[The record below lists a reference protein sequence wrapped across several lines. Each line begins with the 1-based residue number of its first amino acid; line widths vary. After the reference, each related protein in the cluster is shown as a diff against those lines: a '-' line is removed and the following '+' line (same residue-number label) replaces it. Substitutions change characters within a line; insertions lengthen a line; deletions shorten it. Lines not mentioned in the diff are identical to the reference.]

1 MIVLARILRTRG
13 PVRVLSRG
21 AGVIEIARG
30 ERLYFAAVG
39 VLALWVGFWG
49 YFVPS
54 EVERAI
60 PFPVPPLHARFLG
73 AVYLSGLV
81 VMLGGLLAGS
91 WREIRLVPI
100 LTALWTGGLGVIS
113 LFHLDRFDFAEP
125 QPWVW
130 FAAYIAYPLIA
141 LALAWRHRDG
151 ADDAASG
158 PALPD
163 WARGYL
169 TGQGV
174 VLTVLALALLLAPGA
189 LVEVWPWPIDRLLAQ
204 IYSAPLL
211 AYGVG
216 SMLLARRR
224 TLLEVRVVAAGML
237 VFTAG
242 VLLAS
247 IIHRGLFSAGD
258 AEDVLW
264 FVLLAV
270 ANAMLGLLLVLA
282 IRARR

>member
-1 MIVLARILRTRG
+1 MAVVGSEMTGVTR
-13 PVRVLSRG
+13 S
-21 AGVIEIARG
+21 

-39 VLALWVGFWG
+39 LLALWVGFWG

-60 PFPVPPLHARFLG
+60 PFSVPPLHARFLG
-73 AVYLSGLV
+73 AVYLSGLTIMV
-81 VMLGGLLAGS
+81 GGLLARS

-100 LTALWTGGLGVIS
+100 LTALWTGGLCVIS
-113 LFHLDRFDFAEP
+113 LFHLDRFDFGTP

-130 FAAYIAYPLIA
+130 FAAYVIYPLIA
-141 LALAWRHRDG
+141 IGLAWRHRRVEPG
-151 ADDAASG
+151 AASEAG
-158 PALPD
+158 LPA
-163 WARGYL
+163 WARRYL
-169 TGQGV
+169 VGQGV
-174 VLTVLALALLLAPGA
+174 VLTALALGLLLAPGVLA
-189 LVEVWPWPIDRLLAQ
+189 DVWPWQINQLLAQ

-216 SMLLARRR
+216 SLLLARQR
-224 TLLEVRVVAAGML
+224 TLLEVRVVVAGML

-258 AEDVLW
+258 TEDVLW
-264 FVLLAV
+264 FGLLVV
-270 ANAMLGLLLVLA
+270 ANVVLGLLL
-282 IRARR
+282 IRAIKDQR

>member
-1 MIVLARILRTRG
+1 MAVVGSEMVEVTRSERI
-13 PVRVLSRG
+13 
-21 AGVIEIARG
+21 
-30 ERLYFAAVG
+30 YFAAVG

-49 YFVPS
+49 YVLTS

-60 PFPVPPLHARFLG
+60 PFSVPPLHARFLG

-81 VMLGGLLAGS
+81 IMVGGLLARS

-100 LTALWTGGLGVIS
+100 LTALWTGGLCVIS
-113 LFHLDRFDFAEP
+113 LFHLDRFDFATP
-125 QPWVW
+125 HPWVW
-130 FAAYIAYPLIA
+130 FAAYVIYPLIA
-141 LALAWRHRDG
+141 IGLAWRHRHVESG
-151 ADDAASG
+151 AAAAEV
-158 PALPD
+158 PA
-163 WARGYL
+163 WARRYL
-169 TGQGV
+169 VGQGI
-174 VLTVLALALLLAPGA
+174 VLTVLAIGLLLAPGA
-189 LVEVWPWPIDRLLAQ
+189 MADVWPWPIDRLLAQ

-216 SMLLARRR
+216 SVLLARQR
-224 TLLEVRVVAAGML
+224 TLLEVRVVVAGML

-258 AEDVLW
+258 VEDLLW
-264 FVLLAV
+264 FGLLVV

-282 IRARR
+282 TRQRR

>member
-1 MIVLARILRTRG
+1 M
-13 PVRVLSRG
+13 
-21 AGVIEIARG
+21 EIARG

-49 YFVPS
+49 YVVPS

-113 LFHLDRFDFAEP
+113 LFHLAHFDFAEP

-130 FAAYIAYPLIA
+130 FAAYTAYPLIA
-141 LALAWRHRDG
+141 VALAWRHRDTADETTSG
-151 ADDAASG
+151 A
-158 PALPD
+158 PLPG

-189 LVEVWPWPIDRLLAQ
+189 LVEVWPWPIDRLLAHM
-204 IYSAPLL
+204 YSAPLL

-216 SMLLARRR
+216 SMLLARQR
-224 TLLEVRVVAAGML
+224 TLLEVRVVVAGMF
-237 VFTAG
+237 VFAAG

-264 FVLLAV
+264 FVVFAV
-270 ANAMLGLLLVLA
+270 ASAMLGALFALA
-282 IRARR
+282 TRAGR

>member
-1 MIVLARILRTRG
+1 MAVAGAEMAEITR
-13 PVRVLSRG
+13 S
-21 AGVIEIARG
+21 

-60 PFPVPPLHARFLG
+60 PFSVPPLHARFLG
-73 AVYLSGLV
+73 AVYLSGLAIMV
-81 VMLGGLLAGS
+81 GGLLARS

-100 LTALWTGGLGVIS
+100 LTALWTGGLCVIS
-113 LFHLDRFDFAEP
+113 LFHLDRFDFDTP

-130 FAAYIAYPLIA
+130 FAAYVIYPLIA
-141 LALAWRHRDG
+141 LGLAWRHRRFEPG
-151 ADDAASG
+151 EASAAG
-158 PALPD
+158 LPA
-163 WARGYL
+163 WARRYL
-169 TGQGV
+169 VGQGV
-174 VLTVLALALLLAPGA
+174 VLTALAAGLLLAPGA
-189 LVEVWPWPIDRLLAQ
+189 LADVWPWPIDRLLAQ

-216 SMLLARRR
+216 SVLLARQR
-224 TLLEVRVVAAGML
+224 TLLEVRVVVAGML

-264 FVLLAV
+264 FGLLVV
-270 ANAMLGLLLVLA
+270 ANAMLGLFLVLA
-282 IRARR
+282 IRQRR

>member
-1 MIVLARILRTRG
+1 MTVAGAETMEITR
-13 PVRVLSRG
+13 S
-21 AGVIEIARG
+21 

-39 VLALWVGFWG
+39 LLAAWVGFWG

-60 PFPVPPLHARFLG
+60 PFAVPPLHARFLG
-73 AVYLSGLV
+73 AVYLSGLTIMV
-81 VMLGGLLAGS
+81 GGLLARS

-100 LTALWTGGLGVIS
+100 LTALWTGGLCVIS
-113 LFHLDRFDFAEP
+113 LFYLDRFDFATP

-130 FAAYIAYPLIA
+130 FAAYVIYPLIA
-141 LALAWRHRDG
+141 LGLAWRHRSIEPG
-151 ADDAASG
+151 VT
-158 PALPD
+158 PETEVPV
-163 WARGYL
+163 WARRYL
-169 TGQGV
+169 VGQGV
-174 VLTVLALALLLAPGA
+174 VLTALALGLLLAPGVLA
-189 LVEVWPWPIDRLLAQ
+189 DVWPWPIDRLLAQ

-216 SMLLARRR
+216 SLLLARQR
-224 TLLEVRVVAAGML
+224 TLLEVRAVVAGLL

-247 IIHRGLFSAGD
+247 IIHRELFSAGD

-264 FVLLAV
+264 FGLLAV
-270 ANAMLGLLLVLA
+270 ANAVMGLLLLLA
-282 IRARR
+282 IRERR

>member
-1 MIVLARILRTRG
+1 M
-13 PVRVLSRG
+13 
-21 AGVIEIARG
+21 AGVDAEKTQITRS

-49 YFVPS
+49 YVVPS

-60 PFPVPPLHARFLG
+60 PFSVPPLHARFLG
-73 AVYLSGLV
+73 AVYLSGLTIMV
-81 VMLGGLLAGS
+81 GALLARS

-100 LTALWTGGLGVIS
+100 LTALWTGGLAVIS
-113 LFHLDRFDFAEP
+113 LFYLDRFDFATP

-130 FAAYIAYPLIA
+130 FAAYVIYPLIA
-141 LALAWRHRDG
+141 IGLSWSHRRAELGEALGSGLPAWARRYLLGQGIVLTALAIG
-151 ADDAASG
+151 
-158 PALPD
+158 
-163 WARGYL
+163 
-169 TGQGV
+169 
-174 VLTVLALALLLAPGA
+174 LLLAPGA
-189 LVEVWPWPIDRLLAQ
+189 LADVWPWPIDRLLAQ

-216 SMLLARRR
+216 SFLLARRR
-224 TLLEVRVVAAGML
+224 TLLEVRVVVAGML

-247 IIHRGLFSAGD
+247 VIHRSLFTAGD
-258 AEDVLW
+258 VEDVLW
-264 FVLLAV
+264 FGLLVV

-282 IRARR
+282 IRQRR

>member
-1 MIVLARILRTRG
+1 MAVVGSEMAEVTRSERI
-13 PVRVLSRG
+13 
-21 AGVIEIARG
+21 
-30 ERLYFAAVG
+30 YFAAVG

-49 YFVPS
+49 YVLPS

-73 AVYLSGLV
+73 AVYLSGLTIMV
-81 VMLGGLLAGS
+81 GGLLARS

-100 LTALWTGGLGVIS
+100 LTALWTGGLCMIS
-113 LFHLDRFDFAEP
+113 LFYLDRFDFATP

-130 FAAYIAYPLIA
+130 FAAYVIYPLIA
-141 LALAWRHRDG
+141 IGLAWRHRHVESG
-151 ADDAASG
+151 AASAAEV
-158 PALPD
+158 PA
-163 WARGYL
+163 WARRYL
-169 TGQGV
+169 VGQGI
-174 VLTVLALALLLAPGA
+174 VLAVVAIGLLLAPGA
-189 LVEVWPWPIDRLLAQ
+189 MTDVWPWPIDRLLAE

-216 SMLLARRR
+216 SVLLARQR
-224 TLLEVRVVAAGML
+224 TLLEIRVVVAGML

-247 IIHRGLFSAGD
+247 IIHRELFSAGD
-258 AEDVLW
+258 VEDVLW
-264 FVLLAV
+264 FGLLVV

-282 IRARR
+282 SRQRR